1 MRFRFCLLAL
11 LFVALVVPFFA
22 GAETVTGEVVSIADG
37 DTVTVLQAEE
47 QVKVRLHGVD
57 TPESGQDF
65 GRAARDYVA
74 ELCFRKDV
82 TVFVTDTDRYGRKVG
97 VVILKDGRVL
107 NHELVA
113 AGLAHWYARYAPNDE
128 ALRRLQEEARAAGR
142 GLWSRPDVVT
152 PEAFRKGEGRGG
164 NAPYNPPAAGSGA
177 AAGVEETGSADR
189 ALVYITETGAKYHRD
204 SCRMLRSS
212 KRAIA
217 REQAERNY
225 EPCGICL
232 P

>member
-1 MRFRFCLLAL
+1 MLIRLFSLVFLFSVVAL
-11 LFVALVVPFFA
+11 LGAA
-22 GAETVTGEVVSIADG
+22 GAETLTGEVVSIADG
-37 DTVTVLQAEE
+37 DTVTVLRAEE

-57 TPESGQDF
+57 APESGQDF

-74 ELCFRKDV
+74 ERCFRKEV

-113 AGLAHWYARYAPNDE
+113 AGLAHWYARYAPEDE
-128 ALRRLQEEARAAGR
+128 ALRRLQEEARAARR
-142 GLWSRPDVVT
+142 GLWSRPDAVT
-152 PEAFRKGEGRGG
+152 PEAFRRGEGRSGI
-164 NAPYNPPAAGSGA
+164 APYNPPSAG
-177 AAGVEETGSADR
+177 TGPEARSQDTAPADR
-189 ALVYITETGAKYHRD
+189 ALLYVTDTGTKYHRG

-212 KRAIA
+212 RRAIA
-217 REQAERNY
+217 REQAERDY